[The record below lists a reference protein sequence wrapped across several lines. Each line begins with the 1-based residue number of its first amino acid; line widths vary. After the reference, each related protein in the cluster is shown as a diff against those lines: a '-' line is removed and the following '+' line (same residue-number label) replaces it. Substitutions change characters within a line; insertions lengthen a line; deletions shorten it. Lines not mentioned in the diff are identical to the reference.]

1 MGMEMFNLN
10 SMKIGTRMLIIVA
23 GAILAALLVGAF
35 GLTELRSNMLEDR
48 KAKTKNL
55 VESTISLIGHFHA
68 MEQSGEMTTEQAQN
82 AAKAAVAALRYDET
96 NYFFVFDYTPVVLIH
111 DIKRDL
117 VGKNLS
123 DAVDGSGKH
132 HYREFARV
140 AKEEGQGFVDY
151 TYQVPKSDKL
161 RPKLSFV
168 KAFKP
173 WGWVVATGIYIDDVN
188 AVFMQ
193 SMLVMGLVALAVLCA
208 VVGVSLMISRG
219 ITRPLYAISENM
231 LRLSQGDHKIDV
243 KYTDQK
249 SEIGDLARAMDIFKS
264 KTIEMEEMREAREEQ
279 ERVAEEEKRAALR
292 KMADSFEASVGQ
304 VVAQVIQASGNMQH
318 SANAMTDTSKQVGQR
333 STIVSAAS
341 QEMSSNVETVASAA
355 EELSA
360 SIAEI
365 SNQVAQSS
373 TIANGAV
380 RTSEDTHQ
388 KIELLAE
395 AANQIG
401 EVVSLITDIAEQTN
415 LLALNATIEAA
426 RAGDAGKGFAVV
438 ANEVKNL
445 ANQTAR
451 ATEDIRSQV
460 GDIQVAT
467 SNAVTAIAEIAE
479 TIRRLDG
486 ATTTIAA
493 AVEEQGA
500 ATQEIARNVEQAAHG
515 TRDVS
520 ENITGVSSAADDA
533 EKLSNEVLGLAEGLG
548 RQAAVLN
555 DAVEAFLAEV
565 RSA

>member
-1 MGMEMFNLN
+1 MFNLN

-111 DIKRDL
+111 DIKKDL

-140 AKEEGQGFVDY
+140 AKEDGQGFVDY

>member
-111 DIKRDL
+111 DIKKDL

>member
-111 DIKRDL
+111 DIKKDL

-401 EVVSLITDIAEQTN
+401 EVVSLITDIAEQTT

>member
-1 MGMEMFNLN
+1 MFNLN

-111 DIKRDL
+111 DIKKDL